1 LARRR
6 GGADEETAADAE
18 SGGGAAWS
26 GVISAGPERDWTDV
40 RGEWQDFG
48 VEERRGFFQDW
59 ARSAAGLSM
68 QCVQGGTP
76 KVAFQCQVIKCKTV
90 FTRLPMFYASSTEL

>member
-6 GGADEETAADAE
+6 GGADDETAADAE

-26 GVISAGPERDWTDV
+26 GVISPGPEQRRRDEAGLTCG
-40 RGEWQDFG
+40 GECKILGWRSGGD
-48 VEERRGFFQDW
+48 FFQDW
-59 ARSAAGLSM
+59 ARSEAGLSM

-76 KVAFQCQVIKCKTV
+76 TVAFQSQIKMICKI
-90 FTRLPMFYASSTEL
+90 FGPNLNL